1 MVDGHTYGWLGGG
14 TVKGQTDRQT
24 DSQDVQGRTD
34 RCSYTNEQTDGHI
47 DRQNVV
53 QTGRQIDRYL
63 SDKIYGWQTY
73 LWMAGR
79 RGSQRTDRQM

>member
-14 TVKGQTDRQT
+14 TVKGQADRQT
-24 DSQDVQGRTD
+24 DSQDVHGRTD
-34 RCSYTNEQTDGHI
+34 RCSYTNEQTDAQI

-63 SDKIYGWQTY
+63 SDEIYGWQTY

-79 RGSQRTDRQM
+79 RGSQRAYRQM